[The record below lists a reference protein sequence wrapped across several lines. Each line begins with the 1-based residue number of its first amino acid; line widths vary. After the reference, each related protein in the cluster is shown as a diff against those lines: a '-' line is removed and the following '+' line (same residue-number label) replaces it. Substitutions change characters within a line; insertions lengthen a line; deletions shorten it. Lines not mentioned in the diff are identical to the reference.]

1 MTLRPRPLPPAFAAP
16 EPLLPRRIARFPQLA
31 ALEPLQLRVGMFLAQ
46 AIERRQQLFE
56 LVRSKRRRLIVDD
69 DRPIRVSRRHGAIIL
84 RSWS

>member
-16 EPLLPRRIARFPQLA
+16 EPLLARRIARVPQLA

-46 AIERRQQLFE
+46 AIECRQQLFE
-56 LVRSKRRRLIVDD
+56 LVRSKRRWLIVND